1 MRTKMTSEYAGY
13 AVVCWRIDQLV
24 HTGFSVPLAA
34 VLAKDA
40 RYDLHAL
47 TELVEQGC
55 QPDLAARI
63 LAPLEDEIAA

>member
-13 AVVCWRIDQLV
+13 DVLCWRIDQLV
-24 HTGFSVPLAA
+24 HTGFALLLVA